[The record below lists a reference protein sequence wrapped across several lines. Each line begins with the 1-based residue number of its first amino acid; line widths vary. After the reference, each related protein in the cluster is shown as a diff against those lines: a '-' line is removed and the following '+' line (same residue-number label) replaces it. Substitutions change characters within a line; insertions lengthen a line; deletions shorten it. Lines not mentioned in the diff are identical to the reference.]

1 MLNDSNEVYRTQ
13 SSVEDLILQYVDFNG
28 NYPKPVQ
35 MTNLLRDLGIANP
48 RMPDFKEAARV
59 LSQRGVEPRRT
70 NGKKVYDLEYTKVGD
85 ISYGN
90 DY

>member
-1 MLNDSNEVYRTQ
+1 MQ
-13 SSVEDLILQYVDFNG
+13 I
-28 NYPKPVQ
+28 
-35 MTNLLRDLGIANP
+35 TNLLRDLGIANP
-48 RMPDFKEAARV
+48 RMPEFKEAARV

-70 NGKKVYDLEYTKVGD
+70 NGKKVYDLEYTKVGE